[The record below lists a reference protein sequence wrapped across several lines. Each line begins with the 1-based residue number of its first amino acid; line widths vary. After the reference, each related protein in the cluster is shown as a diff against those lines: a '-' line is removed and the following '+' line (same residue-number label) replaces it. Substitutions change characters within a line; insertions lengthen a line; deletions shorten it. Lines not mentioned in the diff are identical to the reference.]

1 MLLMNKVTKRIYQLH
16 NNVRVLDKAITDL
29 EEGAGD
35 KVLINQL
42 NNMIANYEEEV
53 KLLRSIQDDYYKE
66 GLL

>member
-1 MLLMNKVTKRIYQLH
+1 MLIMNKVTKRIYQLH

-53 KLLRSIQDDYYKE
+53 KLLRAIQDDYYKE